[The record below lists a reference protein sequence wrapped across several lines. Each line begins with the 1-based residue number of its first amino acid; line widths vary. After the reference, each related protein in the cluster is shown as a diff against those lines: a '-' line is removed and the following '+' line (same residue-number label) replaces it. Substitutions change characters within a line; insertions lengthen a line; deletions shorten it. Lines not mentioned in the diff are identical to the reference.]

1 MDGQAICGLWLFVT
15 VCLVENSI
23 AGLRSLGR
31 RWRVYLWYCTRW
43 RYINIYNGIRKHRAR
58 GSPRLRER
66 SEAGTNIT
74 SSLLRLWLTQAVWSK
89 TLTVTH
95 THPQSSKRQGTQ
107 AGDLGSLYTGENT
120 SGRNSEKSQGKDAQV
135 AGLHWHYS
143 VQRSSEE
150 AVACHLK

>member
-66 SEAGTNIT
+66 SEAGTNIS
-74 SSLLRLWLTQAVWSK
+74 SSLLRPWLTQAVWSK

-120 SGRNSEKSQGKDAQV
+120 SGRNSEKSQGKDAQM